1 VNIRLD
7 LLAWTAAAAMAVL
20 PATALAAVDTFIWF
34 EGEQGNSTDARHKGW
49 FEIKDFT
56 FAVEN
61 PAAAI
66 GSATSGAGAGKAK
79 FKEFNIKRVSDSAS
93 PTFFRQ
99 AVSSGRHFPV
109 VKIEMRKAGGD
120 PHQFADYVF
129 TDVLI
134 SKIDLS
140 GAGDRGPEESITF
153 VYGGVKV
160 QYVNQTT
167 GGQTAPAPAKGLPPP
182 PSRSQTLPP
191 R

>member
-1 VNIRLD
+1 MSIRLD
-7 LLAWTAAAAMAVL
+7 LLAWTAAAAMAAI

-49 FEIKDFT
+49 FEIKDLS

-61 PAAAI
+61 PAAI
-66 GSATSGAGAGKAK
+66 GSATSGAGSGKVK
-79 FKEFNIKRVSDSAS
+79 SKEFTIKRVSDSAS

-99 AVSSGRHFPV
+99 AVSSGRRFPV

-129 TDVLI
+129 TNVFI

-140 GAGDRGPEESITF
+140 GSGDRGPEESITF
-153 VYGGVKV
+153 VYGGMTV
-160 QYVNQTT
+160 QYVNQ
-167 GGQTAPAPAKGLPPP
+167 GASGQIAPAPATGLPPP
-182 PSRSQTLPP
+182 GRSQTPP

>member
-7 LLAWTAAAAMAVL
+7 LLAWTAAAAMAAI

-34 EGEQGNSTDARHKGW
+34 EGGQGTSTDARHKGW
-49 FEIKDFT
+49 FEVRDFS
-56 FAVEN
+56 FAVEGS
-61 PAAAI
+61 AAV
-66 GSATSGAGAGKAK
+66 GSATGGAGSGKVKAK
-79 FKEFNIKRVSDSAS
+79 EFTIKRVSDSAS

-120 PHQFADYVF
+120 PHQYADYVF

-134 SKIDLS
+134 SKINMS
-140 GAGDRGPEESITF
+140 GPGDRGPEESITF
-153 VYGGVKV
+153 VYGGMTV
-160 QYVNQTT
+160 QYVNQ
-167 GGQTAPAPAKGLPPP
+167 GASGQTAPAPAKALAPPP
-182 PSRSQTLPP
+182 PGRSQPPP

>member
-1 VNIRLD
+1 VTIRLD
-7 LLAWTAAAAMAVL
+7 LLAWTAAAAMAAI

-49 FEIKDFT
+49 FEIKDLS

-61 PAAAI
+61 PAAI
-66 GSATSGAGAGKAK
+66 GSATSGAGSGKVK
-79 FKEFNIKRVSDSAS
+79 SKEFTIKRVSDSAS

-99 AVSSGRHFPV
+99 AVNSGRRFPV

-129 TDVLI
+129 TNVFI

-140 GAGDRGPEESITF
+140 GSGDRGPEESITF
-153 VYGGVKV
+153 VYGGMTV
-160 QYVNQTT
+160 QYVNQGA
-167 GGQTAPAPAKGLPPP
+167 GGQIAPAPAKGLPPP
-182 PSRSQTLPP
+182 GRSQTPP

>member
-7 LLAWTAAAAMAVL
+7 LLAWTAAAAMAAI

-34 EGEQGNSTDARHKGW
+34 DGEPGNTTDARHKGW
-49 FEIKDFT
+49 FEIKDFS
-56 FAVEN
+56 FAVEG
-61 PAAAI
+61 PAAM
-66 GSATSGAGAGKAK
+66 GNATGGAGSGKVKAR
-79 FKEFNIKRVSDSAS
+79 EFTIKRVIDSAS

-99 AVSSGRHFPV
+99 AVSSGRRFPT

-129 TDVLI
+129 TDVFI
-134 SKIDLS
+134 SKINMG
-140 GAGDRGPEESITF
+140 GAGDKGPEESITF

-160 QYVNQTT
+160 QYVSQGA
-167 GGQTAPAPAKGLPPP
+167 GGQTTAPAKGVPPP
-182 PSRSQTLPP
+182 ARTQTLPP